1 MEELEDQEPNDPGD
15 LGAVAAGG
23 NDLAADRPDI
33 PHTVHGEDASQAI
46 GQIPEWSPRLVIR
59 FKFEKR
65 LDDLVGCADLGRG
78 EACNQ
83 ICFTI
88 VVNIPSFCTPFLVL
102 AYTEQ
107 V

>member
-1 MEELEDQEPNDPGD
+1 M
-15 LGAVAAGG
+15 
-23 NDLAADRPDI
+23 
-33 PHTVHGEDASQAI
+33 
-46 GQIPEWSPRLVIR
+46 R

-78 EACNQ
+78 EAWNQ

-88 VVNIPSFCTPFLVL
+88 VLNIPSFCTPFLVL
-102 AYTEQ
+102 AHTEQ